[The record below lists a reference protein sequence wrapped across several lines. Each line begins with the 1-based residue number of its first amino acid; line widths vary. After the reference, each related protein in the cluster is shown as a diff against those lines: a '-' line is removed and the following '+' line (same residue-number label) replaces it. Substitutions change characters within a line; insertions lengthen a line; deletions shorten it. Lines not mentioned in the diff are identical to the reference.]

1 MGCRR
6 YMTVGEQPS
15 FYIYPKHFSAVWL
28 KLKRLC
34 DVAGPGQIYSVS
46 ARFNPDWLK
55 VAPIWAYAG
64 SGELDAKTL
73 NDPCGVDPKQNLK
86 STV

>member
-1 MGCRR
+1 
-6 YMTVGEQPS
+6 MTVGEQPS
-15 FYIYPKHFSAVWL
+15 FYIYPKHFSAVWR

-46 ARFNPDWLK
+46 ARFNPHWLK

-64 SGELDAKTL
+64 SGELDAKTWKNEL
-73 NDPCGVDPKQNLK
+73 WRNVLMLTADADAKCR
-86 STV
+86 

>member
-1 MGCRR
+1 MI
-6 YMTVGEQPS
+6 VGEQPS

-28 KLKRLC
+28 KLKVLC

-64 SGELDAKTL
+64 SGDRCQNDKNGALAQRADA
-73 NDPCGVDPKQNLK
+73 DC
-86 STV
+86 

>member
-1 MGCRR
+1 
-6 YMTVGEQPS
+6 MTVGEQPS

-34 DVAGPGQIYSVS
+34 DVAGPGQIYSMP

-55 VAPIWAYAG
+55 VAPIWATAR
-64 SGELDAKTL
+64 SGELDAKM
-73 NDPCGVDPKQNLK
+73 LK
-86 STV
+86 NELWRNVQMLTADC

>member
-1 MGCRR
+1 
-6 YMTVGEQPS
+6 MTVAEQPS
-15 FYIYPKHFSAVWL
+15 FYIYLKHFSAIWF

-34 DVAGPGQIYSVS
+34 DVARPGQIYSVP

-64 SGELDAKTL
+64 SGELDAKM
-73 NDPCGVDPKQNLK
+73 LK
-86 STV
+86 NELWRNVRMLTADADAKCR